1 MDIEAM
7 INSVRDFLDGDDW
20 NYDFESDNNL
30 IRTGINLDCKLNS
43 INEVI
48 AFSDAG
54 FQVYAMIKLDADEET
69 RPKVME
75 YITRANYGL
84 RLGNFELDLEDGEI
98 RYKVYTN
105 TKGMTELPQEIVE
118 DAIIVPAMMFDRYGD
133 GLATLMM
140 GFSDPVT
147 EIEKAEKDDD

>member
-1 MDIEAM
+1 MVENKELIKIICEYFDNQYVDYEKKEDVI
-7 INSVRDFLDGDDW
+7 LTG
-20 NYDFESDNNL
+20 FEIDNL
-30 IRTGINLDCKLNS
+30 LNS
-43 INEVI
+43 INICIYFNEHGVTI
-48 AFSDAG
+48 YGLVEDYVSENSRN
-54 FQVYAMIKLDADEET
+54 M
-69 RPKVME
+69 VME

-147 EIEKAEKDDD
+147 EIEKAEKEDE

>member
-140 GFSDPVT
+140 GFSDPAT

>member
-1 MDIEAM
+1 MNINTM

-20 NYDFESDNNL
+20 NYDFESENNL
-30 IRTGINLDCKLNS
+30 IHTGINLYCKLDR

-48 AFSDAG
+48 SFRDTG
-54 FQVYAMIKLDADEET
+54 FYVYATINMNADEET

-75 YITRANYGL
+75 YITRANYEL
-84 RLGNFELDLEDGEI
+84 RLGNFELDLEDGEV

-140 GFSDPVT
+140 GFSDPAT
-147 EIEKAEKDDD
+147 EIEKAEKE